1 MQCEYDDPSNE
12 KITVFKKLKELDFFK
27 INQQELINRINSLNS
42 LNIDNGELVFS
53 SCYNCFG
60 DGYGYGFI
68 QVSVKRLET
77 DDEFQWRLK
86 ENARKL
92 AQKEKED
99 REKYERLKRKFDCK
113 ENNEVNSNGITK
125 TMETLVSVTAL

>member
-1 MQCEYDDPSNE
+1 MNEYDDPSSE
-12 KITVFKKLKELDFFK
+12 KITVVKKLKELYFSK
-27 INQQELINRINSLNS
+27 IDQQELIDKISSLNS
-42 LNIDNGELVFS
+42 LNIEGGELIFS

-60 DGYGYGFI
+60 EGYGSGFI

-86 ENARKL
+86 ENARKT

-99 REKYERLKRKFDCK
+99 REKYERLKRRFDCK
-113 ENNEVNSNGITK
+113 ESKENREEPNE
-125 TMETLVSVTAL
+125 M